1 MSNQRPLYPFI
12 LYSFVQGECLL
23 CAMHYY
29 RAKDTVPKKEA
40 WFSDAFLASRS
51 QFGFQEPDEFRF

>member
-12 LYSFVQGECLL
+12 LYSFIQKLNAYYVL
-23 CAMHYY
+23 CTATG
-29 RAKDTVPKKEA
+29 AKDTVLKKEA

-51 QFGFQEPDEFRF
+51 QFGFQEPDS